1 MSLSVEEMSDRF
13 ELQDLCYRYA
23 QLIDERDF
31 QQLHS
36 VFTPDAH
43 IDYSA
48 MGGAVGGL
56 VDTIAF
62 LEDAMTIFAS
72 FQHLNSNLQFSVTG
86 DTATGRVMCFNP
98 MELELEGGEIHSFML
113 GLWYNDE
120 YVRTPQGWRI
130 AKRSEEKSWMLNE
143 PDFMKPLRSL

>member
-1 MSLSVEEMSDRF
+1 MSLTLEEISDRI

-31 QQLHS
+31 GQLES
-36 VFTPDAH
+36 VFTADAH

-48 MGGAVGGL
+48 MGGSVGNL
-56 VDTIAF
+56 PDTIEF
-62 LEDAMTIFAS
+62 LTDAMTIFS
-72 FQHLNSNLQFSVTG
+72 NFQHLNSNLQFTVQG

-98 MELELEGGEIHSFML
+98 MELETEDGSVHSFML

-120 YVRTPQGWRI
+120 YIRTAQGWRI
-130 AKRSEEKSWMLNE
+130 VKRTEEKSWMLNE
-143 PDFMKPLRSL
+143 PEFMKPLRSL

>member
-1 MSLSVEEMSDRF
+1 MSLTIEEMSDRF

-23 QLIDERDF
+23 QLIDERKF
-31 QQLHS
+31 QQLES
-36 VFTPDAH
+36 VFTQDAH

-56 VDTIAF
+56 SDTIAF
-62 LEDAMTIFAS
+62 LQDAMTIFS
-72 FQHLNSNLQFSVTG
+72 NFQHLNSNLQFSVQG

-98 MELELEGGEIHSFML
+98 MEVEQEDGSVHSFML

-120 YVRTPQGWRI
+120 YIRSAQGWRI
-130 AKRSEEKSWMLNE
+130 SKRSEEKSWMLNE
-143 PDFMKPLRSL
+143 PEFMKPLRDL